1 MPGGRYEDLYLRGGD
16 FHFSGKPVRLRTV
29 LGTCVAIT
37 MWHPAKRL
45 GGMCHYL
52 LPTRGST
59 QGAQKAAPGFYADEV
74 LDLFD
79 AAVARF
85 HTTAVDYQVKL
96 LGGGNMFPS
105 RPAAGPCT
113 GSVCNDE
120 RRVHCALIGCQ
131 NIAAG
136 RRLLAEHGYRIA
148 AQEAG
153 GHGSRDI
160 YFEPCSGELWVR
172 RGAAMPAAQ
181 G

>member
-1 MPGGRYEDLYLRGGD
+1 MAATPYQELYLRGGD
-16 FHFSGKPVRLRTV
+16 FHFSGDPVRLRTL

-59 QGAQKAAPGFYADEV
+59 PSVQTAAPGLYADEV

-85 HTTAVDYQVKL
+85 NTAAVDYQVKL
-96 LGGGNMFPS
+96 LGGGNMFPG
-105 RPAAGPCT
+105 RATTGPCT
-113 GSVCNDE
+113 GSVCSNE
-120 RRVHCALIGCQ
+120 QRARCALIGCQ

-136 RRLLAEHGYRIA
+136 LRLLAEHGYRIA

-160 YFEPCSGELWVR
+160 YFEPGSGELWVR
-172 RGAAMPAAQ
+172 RGAAMPPSQ